1 MRDYK
6 SGKWGFSLVWGLE
19 ASVFPRAVFL
29 AAPNAVLAWLLSSYI
44 YEDYRDEKAAKN
56 AVSILAGFSSV
67 LFFVLY
73 FRSNIAYD
81 RWWEGGTLLQ
91 KTRGEWFNAY
101 SSLIAFSAT
110 DPEKQDTV
118 EEFHHLLARLMSL
131 LFCCGLQQVSPNR
144 DRGFE
149 IIDTT
154 GIEQRSLQFLNE
166 SSDKVEVILQWIQR
180 STVLHMQTGVLP
192 VAPPVLSR
200 AFQEVSRGIVNLQN
214 ARKIADFPFPFPFA
228 QTSMVMLLIHWA
240 ATPIL
245 CGQLLQRNLAAV
257 VAFSVIFFIWCINY
271 IALQLEQPFGSDA
284 NDLPMSLMQR
294 DWNKSLGTLLA
305 KRAQRPPS
313 FDFDVHQ
320 HRKLEVAMSDGTT
333 DSVKRRMTIA
343 RELGARP
350 SGVRSEASSA
360 FRGSCIPEGMLEEDK
375 LDAAKPEEKAPPDK
389 APEAPVTAE
398 SKRPGASTE
407 LTDPI
412 PQQVSETNPT
422 KPVSP
427 GRSPFPSPS
436 RTQSIPAEASKDLL
450 LDDNL
455 VKFPASMIGAGGPS
469 ATPCEPKVQEAGV
482 LSLLGQ
488 DRSRRD
494 RVEEKHQAPMFP
506 VAGAVDAAGFE
517 QQLRMV
523 GARMKELHG
532 CLIDEELGLLS
543 ALGTRLVRPD
553 ARRRASGDPKKEQ
566 LLPVARDPGVDPGA
580 KGPIVKAARVVG
592 DEGGKQPPDEVNA
605 I

>member
-1 MRDYK
+1 M
-6 SGKWGFSLVWGLE
+6 
-19 ASVFPRAVFL
+19 FPRAVFL
-29 AAPNAVLAWLLSSYI
+29 ALPNAMLAWILSSYI
-44 YEDYRDEKAAKN
+44 YEENRDEKSTKN

-110 DPEKQDTV
+110 DPAKQDQV

-131 LFCCGLQQVSPNR
+131 LFCCGLQQVSPNK

-154 GIEQRSLQFLNE
+154 GIEQKSLQFLNE

-257 VAFSVIFFIWCINY
+257 VSFSVIFFIWCINY

-284 NDLPMSLMQR
+284 NDLPMGQMQR
-294 DWNKSLGTLLA
+294 EWNKSLGTLLA
-305 KRAQRPPS
+305 KRAQRPPM
-313 FDFDVHQ
+313 FEYNMNY
-320 HRKLEVAMSDGTT
+320 HRKLEVSMSDGTDT
-333 DSVKRRMTIA
+333 AKRRMTIPVNQNA
-343 RELGARP
+343 LAAEDEEGHVDRHDSTGAFGVNSVDFPKFGAGQTIEAQQAKFGLVP
-350 SGVRSEASSA
+350 SG
-360 FRGSCIPEGMLEEDK
+360 
-375 LDAAKPEEKAPPDK
+375 
-389 APEAPVTAE
+389 
-398 SKRPGASTE
+398 STE
-407 LTDPI
+407 NSGVEPG
-412 PQQVSETNPT
+412 PQQVSETRPT
-422 KPVSP
+422 ASGMSP
-427 GRSPFPSPS
+427 PKTLKQTQGR
-436 RTQSIPAEASKDLL
+436 PAEGSNTIKFDASA
-450 LDDNL
+450 
-455 VKFPASMIGAGGPS
+455 VGGPRDS
-469 ATPCEPKVQEAGV
+469 MGYQEPIGSQSKVQEAAI
-482 LSLLGQ
+482 LSLQSQ
-488 DRSRRD
+488 DRARREGG
-494 RVEEKHQAPMFP
+494 REEKHQTTLFP

-523 GARMKELHG
+523 GVRMKELHG

-543 ALGTRLVRPD
+543 ALGTRLVMPD
-553 ARRRASGDPKKEQ
+553 ARRKAQNNIKPGIKDIGAKADMPAKDSGVNVDMPAPK
-566 LLPVARDPGVDPGA
+566 DPGIETNMSGKTSGTKPRIAEGDG
-580 KGPIVKAARVVG
+580 GPNEPVG
-592 DEGGKQPPDEVNA
+592 IEPKRDGGKADL
-605 I
+605 